1 MILKISHEIRVPGG
15 KCLEFPVSE
24 FKTDVASR
32 SCSRDYLLAD
42 FPLADLRDEGSAAS
56 LEVLDTR
63 PIWWGIRHWQGRLA
77 GYIW

>member
-42 FPLADLRDEGSAAS
+42 LPLAD
-56 LEVLDTR
+56 
-63 PIWWGIRHWQGRLA
+63 
-77 GYIW
+77 